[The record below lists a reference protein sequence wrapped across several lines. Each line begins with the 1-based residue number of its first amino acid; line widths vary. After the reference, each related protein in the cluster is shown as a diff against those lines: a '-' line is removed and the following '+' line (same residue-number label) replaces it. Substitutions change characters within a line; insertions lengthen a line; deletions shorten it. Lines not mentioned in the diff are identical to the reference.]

1 MKNRIIYGLLAAV
14 VATGIFAGCGS
25 SQTVESKSVE
35 NKTEEV
41 SEQAEKSEEETAET
55 TEENTDSTN
64 NTGGTTVRVGVQAT
78 EYVQYLEA
86 EYGYFTEA
94 FEENGA
100 EIEFINFESG
110 PAITEALASDSLDI
124 GFLGELPV
132 LTAASAG
139 NPIKIIG
146 SGASSMNGI
155 ALIVPEGSDITS
167 LEQLKGKTVAF
178 TVGTAGHEFII
189 NAMESVGLGESDI
202 NGLNVANPN
211 IEATL
216 LSGDV
221 DAVVTVGPFI
231 YKIENTNEGHV
242 LVDNTD
248 IYKPVS
254 SIIAG
259 QTFLDNYPEL
269 AKLFLQTWHEVAGFA
284 TENREEVEQ
293 VLAARQ
299 DTDLEYFKR
308 FEVAFEDGWTEEKT
322 ETLKTTEKF
331 LLDHDLV
338 AEEIDPESIVDTS
351 YLP

>member
-189 NAMESVGLGESDI
+189 NALES
-202 NGLNVANPN
+202 
-211 IEATL
+211 
-216 LSGDV
+216 
-221 DAVVTVGPFI
+221 VGPFI

-259 QTFLDNYPEL
+259 QTFLDNYPEI

-284 TENREEVEQ
+284 AENRDEVEQ

-322 ETLKTTEKF
+322 ETLKKTEKF
-331 LLDHDLV
+331 LVDHDLV
-338 AEEIDPESIVDTS
+338 AEELDPESIVDTS

>member
-1 MKNRIIYGLLAAV
+1 M
-14 VATGIFAGCGS
+14 
-25 SQTVESKSVE
+25 
-35 NKTEEV
+35 
-41 SEQAEKSEEETAET
+41 
-55 TEENTDSTN
+55 
-64 NTGGTTVRVGVQAT
+64 RVGVQAT

-178 TVGTAGHEFII
+178 TIGTAGHKFII
-189 NAMESVGLGESDI
+189 NALES
-202 NGLNVANPN
+202 
-211 IEATL
+211 
-216 LSGDV
+216 
-221 DAVVTVGPFI
+221 VGPFI

-259 QTFLDNYPEL
+259 QTFLDNYPEI

-284 TENREEVEQ
+284 AENRDEVEQ

-322 ETLKTTEKF
+322 ETLKKTEKF
-331 LLDHDLV
+331 LVDHDLV
-338 AEEIDPESIVDTS
+338 AEELDPESIVDTS
-351 YLP
+351 FLP

>member
-25 SQTVESKSVE
+25 SQTEEKESVE

-41 SEQAEKSEEETAET
+41 SEQAEESEEETAEENADST
-55 TEENTDSTN
+55 DNTD
-64 NTGGTTVRVGVQAT
+64 GTTVRVGVQAT

-86 EYGYFTEA
+86 EYGYFAEA

-146 SGASSMNGI
+146 SGASSTNGI

-167 LEQLKGKTVAF
+167 LEQLKGKTVAY

-189 NAMESVGLGESDI
+189 NALETVGLGESDI

-231 YKIENTNEGHV
+231 YKIENTKEGHV

-293 VLAARQ
+293 VLADRQ

-331 LLDHDLV
+331 LLVHDLV
-338 AEEIDPESIVDTS
+338 AEEIDPESIVDTT